1 MANVTIEQL
10 NAEYERLA
18 AAFGKRS
25 SDGSTVREI
34 ARETGWTESKIREVI
49 RRGLEAGTVRLT
61 SKPVAQIN
69 GAIRPMPSYVFTK
82 PTKQRGAKA
91 KR

>member
-1 MANVTIEQL
+1 MAKVTIEQL

-25 SDGSTVREI
+25 SEGSTVREI
-34 ARETGWTESKIREVI
+34 ADETGWSDHRIRDVI
-49 RRGLEAGTVRLT
+49 RRGLESGTVRLT
-61 SKPVAQIN
+61 SKPFVQIN
-69 GAIRPMPSYVFTK
+69 GLTRLITSYVFLK
-82 PTKQRGAKA
+82 PTKSGAKA

>member
-1 MANVTIEQL
+1 MAKVTIEQL

-34 ARETGWTESKIREVI
+34 ADETGWMESRIREVI
-49 RRGLEAGTVRLT
+49 RRGLAAGTVRLT
-61 SKPVAQIN
+61 SKPIAQIN
-69 GAIRPMPSYVFTK
+69 GTLRLMPSYVFLK
-82 PTKQRGAKA
+82 PTKSGAKS